1 MYSYCTS
8 ILLFFI
14 VIILRTMTAELTDW
28 HVLAKGEIYPEHT
41 HTVWSEPPVSFQC
54 QALPEENKKNHTG
67 LRIEMNFRHS
77 KIRLV
82 P

>member
-1 MYSYCTS
+1 MDGEMGGG
-8 ILLFFI
+8 L
-14 VIILRTMTAELTDW
+14 VGDTMASVVTKPETVFQLGIPYTA
-28 HVLAKGEIYPEHT
+28 
-41 HTVWSEPPVSFQC
+41 WSEPLVSFQC
-54 QALPEENKKNHTG
+54 QALPDENKKIHTG